1 MALYSTES
9 AKIVLVILAVIATPL
24 ASGLIAGLVHRMRLR
39 QQGEREP
46 SILQPFVDFRQMFR
60 QQPGSANDT
69 AMLAVLLQLAFAMVS
84 LLLLVLGR
92 NLLAALA
99 LQLFSGLVAI
109 VAAGNRNP
117 GFIDQQRLNPLK
129 QYLTY
134 QPVVL
139 LAAAGCGLVAGSFG
153 VDAMLGQN
161 RPLIVELPLVW
172 LSLLYAAH
180 VFSGVATEADLAGPV
195 LAVARLAGC
204 FRQAGLLLFAG
215 LFAADSLIMAGLI
228 AILLGYGLF
237 AAECMANRFYCRV
250 MAIWG
255 WRLIY
260 FACAINLTWIYI
272 KYQ

>member
-69 AMLAVLLQLAFAMVS
+69 AILAVLLQLAFAMVS

-117 GFIDQQRLNPLK
+117 VFIDHQRLNPLK

-139 LAAAGCGLVAGSFG
+139 LAAAGCGCAGS
-153 VDAMLGQN
+153 
-161 RPLIVELPLVW
+161 RPL
-172 LSLLYAAH
+172 AA
-180 VFSGVATEADLAGPV
+180 
-195 LAVARLAGC
+195 
-204 FRQAGLLLFAG
+204 
-215 LFAADSLIMAGLI
+215 AAP
-228 AILLGYGLF
+228 
-237 AAECMANRFYCRV
+237 CRRSV
-250 MAIWG
+250 
-255 WRLIY
+255 RHRR
-260 FACAINLTWIYI
+260 
-272 KYQ
+272 